1 MEKNIGGI
9 PLPLTIPLPALLPM
23 NKLLRIYV
31 ADRAGV
37 RWQSRNT
44 VTNMGVLNRKMF

>member
-1 MEKNIGGI
+1 MKKNIGGI
-9 PLPLTIPLPALLPM
+9 PLTLPIPLPVLLLM